1 MHHINTV
8 STQNDLQILQ
18 GKQKDLEID
27 LQQQQK
33 HLIEALLAKDKLAKE
48 LEALKGGDT
57 ALEAL
62 KQVSPHVSPHRRP
75 PSMNDTENKCLP
87 KITLRRTDEDDLHAE
102 LEALGMRKGCITT

>member
-48 LEALKGGDT
+48 LVALKDGSM
-57 ALEAL
+57 AAEAL
-62 KQVSPHVSPHRRP
+62 KQVSHPVLPCHR
-75 PSMNDTENKCLP
+75 SLSTED
-87 KITLRRTDEDDLHAE
+87 IELHAE
-102 LEALGMRKGCITT
+102 LEAVGMKKSCIAA